1 MEDAVYSQLGMVA
14 EPQAVYGY
22 KPHRRELLET
32 YVQEFSELFGE
43 KQNVKDTE
51 GFYNYYNAVAKKSKQ
66 NETDILLVANMF
78 LTGFD
83 SKYLNTL
90 YVDKNLKYHGLIQAF
105 SRTNRILDKNKT
117 QGNIV
122 CFRNLKD
129 KTDEAIA
136 LFSNKEAID
145 EIIVEPYEAYVE
157 KFNEATQRL
166 LEIVP
171 EVVSVDGLYSEEDQ
185 LQFVLAFRA
194 MMRLHKKMSHYT
206 EFTWDDLQIEEQ
218 LLQITRAN
226 IWI

>member
-1 MEDAVYSQLGMVA
+1 
-14 EPQAVYGY
+14 
-22 KPHRRELLET
+22 
-32 YVQEFSELFGE
+32 
-43 KQNVKDTE
+43 
-51 GFYNYYNAVAKKSKQ
+51 
-66 NETDILLVANMF
+66 
-78 LTGFD
+78 
-83 SKYLNTL
+83 
-90 YVDKNLKYHGLIQAF
+90 
-105 SRTNRILDKNKT
+105 LDKNKT

-157 KFNEATQRL
+157 KFNEATQKL

-185 LQFVLAFRA
+185 LQFILAFRA

-206 EFTWDDLQIEEQ
+206 EFTWDDLQMEEQ
-218 LLQITRAN
+218 LFADYTSKYLDLKERLDPADPSKKASILNDIDFELELIRRDTIN
-226 IWI
+226 VTYYFSY

>member
-1 MEDAVYSQLGMVA
+1 
-14 EPQAVYGY
+14 
-22 KPHRRELLET
+22 
-32 YVQEFSELFGE
+32 YVQDFNDLFGE
-43 KQNVKDTE
+43 KQTIKDTE
-51 GFYNYYNAVAKKSKQ
+51 GFYNYYNAVAKKSKHPKP
-66 NETDILLVANMF
+66 ETDILLVANMF

-83 SKYLNTL
+83 SKNLNTL

-145 EIIVEPYEAYVE
+145 EIIVEPYETYVE
-157 KFNEATQRL
+157 KFNEATQKL

-171 EVVSVDGLYSEEDQ
+171 QVVSVDGLYSEEDQ
-185 LQFVLAFRA
+185 LQFILAFR
-194 MMRLHKKMSHYT
+194 
-206 EFTWDDLQIEEQ
+206 DLM
-218 LLQITRAN
+218 
-226 IWI
+226 